1 MRRCLG
7 RLSIALFALALAPS
21 AALAQATIAGI
32 VRDASGA
39 VLPGVIVEASS
50 PALIEKV
57 RSVVTDEGGQYRI
70 VDLRPGTYNVTF
82 ALPGFSTLR
91 REGIALTGSFTAT
104 INAEMRV
111 AALEETI
118 TVTGAAPQVDVQSAG
133 VQKVIDHEVLDTIP
147 SGRNAFT
154 FGVLI
159 PGVIATTSAGAQIQD
174 VGGNQGS
181 VTLGLNIHGGRQ
193 VDQVYTQNGILTTA
207 MATTG
212 FVSRIQVNYSATQ
225 EITYDTSGFSAELA
239 TGGVRI
245 NIVPR
250 EGGNTFS
257 GTLFGSFGN
266 DKLQSRNF
274 SQALKDR
281 GLSTPDS
288 VRRNYD
294 INPGFGG
301 PLRRDRLWFYTS
313 GRFNGSSNYVADM
326 FENKN
331 ANNPSLW
338 TYVPDRSQKA
348 FNETTY
354 RGGDVRL
361 TWQATPRHKIAGSW
375 VQQNNCE
382 CPSSVSAATSPEA
395 ATRTEQPLQRKVEA
409 DWTFPM
415 TNQLLFEAGGVHQK
429 GVSDRGTWPGLN
441 PEMISVVEQQGNL
454 RYRAAATY
462 RDNFNVSNHLR
473 FAASYITGTHAVK
486 VGVNQNWGHIPNTD
500 WALQPVEYRFNAGVP
515 NRITMRALPA
525 FTDVSVHVN
534 GGAFAQDV
542 WTMNRL
548 TLRYGVRLDFFNSG
562 FPEIRLGPT
571 LLTPLRNV
579 TLAKQDDVVSFKDIS
594 PRFGAAYDLFGTQRT
609 ALKAS
614 LNRYV
619 ASMAGGSLLAEG
631 PNPALRFVTSTTRA
645 WTDTNGN
652 FVPDCDLLNLASNGE
667 CRGVADT
674 NFGSSIPG
682 STYDPDVAHG
692 WGRRF
697 YNWEFTLGMQH
708 QVSRGVSL
716 EAGYFRRAFGNFFVT
731 DNRALTSADFD
742 TFSITAPSD
751 PRLPNGGGYVVAG
764 LYDLKPE
771 KFGIPTDDFVTR
783 AKNFGDQIERWHGI
797 DLSTSIR
804 PGGGVLLQGGISTG
818 RGLYDNCEIV
828 AKIPELNSSTV
839 ITQYI
844 HGGVTAS
851 SGAVWQPQSFCR
863 VEEPFRTQA
872 KFIGSYLVP
881 KIDVQVATT
890 LQSLPGREILAEY
903 VAPNSVVA
911 PSLRRNLSGG
921 AANTTI
927 NIVQSG
933 TLYGERLNQVDLRL
947 GKIFRFGGARRVS
960 VHLDIFN
967 ALNADTVLTM
977 NNAFGTWQRP
987 TSIMLARFAKIS
999 TQLDF

>member
-1 MRRCLG
+1 MRRSVRQL
-7 RLSIALFALALAPS
+7 LIALLWLAAAPS
-21 AALAQATIAGI
+21 TVLAQASIAG
-32 VRDASGA
+32 VARDASGA
-39 VLPGVIVEASS
+39 VLPGVTVEAAS

-57 RSVVTDEGGQYRI
+57 RSVVTDERGQYRI
-70 VDLRPGTYNVTF
+70 VELRPGTYSVTF
-82 ALPGFSTLR
+82 TLPGFSTMR
-91 REGIALTGSFTAT
+91 REGIELTGSFTAT
-104 INAEMRV
+104 VNAELRV

-118 TVTGAAPQVDVQSAG
+118 TVTGDAPLVDVQSPS
-133 VQKVIDHEVLDTIP
+133 VQKVIDHEVLDAIP

-159 PGVIATTSAGAQIQD
+159 PGVIATTSAGAQVQD

-266 DKLQSRNF
+266 NKLQGSNF
-274 SQALKDR
+274 SQELKDR
-281 GLSTPDS
+281 GLRTPDS

-294 INPGFGG
+294 VNPGFGG
-301 PLRRDRLWFYTS
+301 PLKRDRLWFYVS
-313 GRFNGSSNYVADM
+313 GRFNASSNYVADM
-326 FENKN
+326 FENEN
-331 ANNPSLW
+331 ANNPNLW
-338 TYVPDRSQKA
+338 TYVADRSQRA
-348 FNETTY
+348 FNETRY
-354 RGGDVRL
+354 RGGDIRL

-382 CPSSVSAATSPEA
+382 CPSSVSATTSPEA
-395 ATRTEQPLQRKVEA
+395 ATRTEQPLQRKLQT

-415 TNQLLFEAGGVHQK
+415 TNRLLFEAGAVHQK

-441 PEMISVVEQQGNL
+441 PAMISVVEQQGNL

-462 RDNFNVSNHLR
+462 RDNYNLSKHVR
-473 FAASYITGTHAVK
+473 FAASYITGAHAIK
-486 VGVNQNWGHIPNTD
+486 AGFNQNWGKIPNTD
-500 WALQPVEYRFNAGVP
+500 WALQPVEYRFNNGVP
-515 NRITMRALPA
+515 NRITMRALPE
-525 FTDVSVHVN
+525 FTDVSVRAN
-534 GGAFAQDV
+534 GGAFAQDT
-542 WTMNRL
+542 WTVNRL

-562 FPEIRLGPT
+562 FPEIHVGPT
-571 LLTPLRNV
+571 PFTPLRDV
-579 TLAKQDDVVSFKDIS
+579 TLPKQDDVVSFKDIS
-594 PRFGAAYDLFGTQRT
+594 PRVGGAYDLFGTQRT

-631 PNPALRFVTSTTRA
+631 PNPALRLVSSTTRT
-645 WTDTNGN
+645 WTDTDRD
-652 FVPDCDLLNLASNGE
+652 FVPDCDLMDLAANGE
-667 CRGVADT
+667 CRGVANT
-674 NFGSSIPG
+674 NFGSLVPG
-682 STYDPDVAHG
+682 STYDPDVSHG

-697 YNWEFTLGMQH
+697 YNWEFTLGVQ
-708 QVSRGVSL
+708 QQLLRSVSMEV
-716 EAGYFRRAFGNFFVT
+716 GYFRRAFGNFYVA
-731 DNRALTSADFD
+731 DNRALTASDFD

-751 PRLPNGGGYVVAG
+751 PRLPNGGGYVVSG

-771 KFGIPTDDFVTR
+771 KFGTPTDDFVTR
-783 AKNFGDQIERWHGI
+783 ASNFGDRIERWHGVDI
-797 DLSTSIR
+797 SGSVR
-804 PGGGVLLQGGISTG
+804 PGGGVLLQGGLSTG
-818 RGLYDNCEIV
+818 RTLYDNCEIV

-844 HGGVTAS
+844 HGGVTSS
-851 SGAVWQPQSFCR
+851 SGSVWQSQSFCR
-863 VEEPFRTQA
+863 VEEPFRTQV
-872 KFIGSYLVP
+872 KLIGSYVVP
-881 KIDVQVATT
+881 KVDVQIAAT
-890 LQSLPGREILAEY
+890 LQSLPGRAILAEY
-903 VAPNSVVA
+903 VAPNAGVT
-911 PSLRRNLSGG
+911 PSLGRNLAGG

-933 TLYGERLNQVDLRL
+933 TLFGERLNQVDLRL
-947 GKIFRFGGARRVS
+947 GKIVRFGTRRVS
-960 VHLDIFN
+960 VHLDVFN
-967 ALNADTVLTM
+967 ALNVNTVLTM

-987 TSIMLARFAKIS
+987 TSIILARFAKIS
-999 TQLDF
+999 AQLDF